1 VSIRHPVTGSGCRRS
16 AFAVTL
22 PEIGKSFVGRRR
34 EVTTLFDALKRQDVR
49 LITLTGFGGI
59 GKTSLA
65 THIAQ
70 SSRSLFSDG
79 YAFIPLASIA
89 SADLVARHI
98 AQTLDLV
105 EIQDRSPI
113 LSVIDHLSGREML
126 LVLDNFEHLHEAR
139 CVVSEIRDACPDI
152 VILVT
157 SRQRLRLTG
166 EHVISLSPMS
176 LPIDGHDSTAQDA
189 GGSDAVQLFVER
201 ARASR
206 FTFELTDTNAADVSA
221 ICRTL
226 EGIPLAIELAATRMR
241 SLSARDLLSYL
252 TPRLQITPGGPLDSA
267 ERHQTMDAMIAWS
280 YDLLPLRTQRLF
292 RTLCVFS
299 GGFSL
304 NAATGFSE
312 SETPDETGVTPADRT
327 LELLLALDTLVEAH
341 LVEFIEAP
349 DGAGRYTMLESIRQ
363 YGLHLLDASSD
374 ASDARQRHATYFHTL
389 ASNAEQGYRIGDIA
403 TWNALIELEQNNM
416 RQALHWTLGRNE
428 PGAHTALD
436 FITSLWH
443 FWCARAYW
451 VEAPEWLR
459 AGIAAAAGHISID
472 LAKGWLYLGNS
483 IYEDQTAA
491 RAAYEESLRIF
502 QELDDAPGVT
512 ACIASLSAIC
522 EIAGEYDAGKA
533 LAADALAR
541 LQLTPGDNERGIAL
555 VSIFLADLEMNSG
568 APENA
573 RRSIEQALEI
583 WQRQGNERDIIT
595 AISRMGRLERL
606 VGHPAEAIAHLQHAV
621 EISRKQGHQNAEYRD
636 LTELGLALFDRG
648 DPTAAVSALRNA
660 LRIAHELGVRDGT
673 TARGL
678 EGMARAL
685 ANIGKF
691 GHASQLLGAA
701 ETIRVQCGSPLPLI
715 EQRAQRREIASLRRA
730 MGSTTH
736 STQFM
741 LGTTFTFAQAL
752 EIAESTPLGSPAG
765 SDLSGSSAQPSHG
778 PVNPLSQREMEALC
792 ELVQGKS
799 DREIGAALG
808 VTQNTARTLV
818 QRVRDKLGASNRHEA
833 TAFAIRNGWCE
844 PS

>member
-1 VSIRHPVTGSGCRRS
+1 M
-16 AFAVTL
+16 TL

-34 EVTTLFDALKRQDVR
+34 EVTSLFDALKRQDVR

-89 SADLVARHI
+89 SPDLVARHI
-98 AQTLDLV
+98 AQSLDLV
-105 EIQDRSPI
+105 EIQDKSP
-113 LSVIDHLSGREML
+113 LLTVIDHLAAREML
-126 LVLDNFEHLHEAR
+126 FVLDNFEHLHEAR
-139 CVVSEIRDACPDI
+139 SIVSELRDACPDI

-176 LPIDGHDSTAQDA
+176 LPADGHDSTAQDA

-241 SLSARDLLSYL
+241 SLSTRDLLTHL

-280 YDLLPLRTQRLF
+280 YHLLPPRTQDLF

-304 NAATGFSE
+304 DAATALAAGNAPE
-312 SETPDETGVTPADRT
+312 QAGPTGDHT
-327 LELLLALDTLVEAH
+327 LDLLLALDTLVEAH
-341 LVEFIEAP
+341 LVEFVEAP

-363 YGLHLLDASSD
+363 YGLLLLDSSSE
-374 ASDARQRHATYFHTL
+374 AAGVRQRHAMFFHAL
-389 ASNAEQGYRIGDIA
+389 AKSAEQGYRVGDIA
-403 TWNALIELEQNNM
+403 TWNALIEPEQNNM
-416 RQALHWTLGRNE
+416 RQALRWMLRGKET
-428 PGAHTALD
+428 GAHTALD
-436 FITSLWH
+436 FITALWH

-451 VEAPEWLR
+451 VEAIEWLR
-459 AGIAAAAGHISID
+459 TGIAAANGHISVD

-483 IYEDQTAA
+483 IFEDQTAA

-522 EIAGEYDAGKA
+522 EIAGEYDAGKS

-541 LQLTPGDNERGIAL
+541 LKLTPGDNERGIAL

-573 RRSIEQALEI
+573 RRSIEQALDI

-606 VGHPAEAIAHLQHAV
+606 VGHPVEAIAHLQHAV
-621 EISRKQGHQNAEYRD
+621 DVSRKQGHQNAEYRD
-636 LTELGLALFDRG
+636 LTELGLALLDHG
-648 DPTAAVSALRNA
+648 DPAAAVSALRQA

-685 ANIGKF
+685 AKYGMF
-691 GHASQLLGAA
+691 GPASQLIGAA
-701 ETIRVQCGSPLPLI
+701 ETVRVQCGSPLPLI
-715 EQRAQRREIASLRRA
+715 EQRAQRREVASLRRA
-730 MGSTTH
+730 MGSATH

-741 LGTTFTFAQAL
+741 LGTTLTFVQAM
-752 EIAESTPLGSPAG
+752 EIAESTPLGSPGLHDGTCAPTQA
-765 SDLSGSSAQPSHG
+765 SPG
-778 PVNPLSQREMEALC
+778 PINPLSQREMEALC

-818 QRVRDKLGASNRHEA
+818 QRVRDKLGASNRHEV
-833 TAFAIRNGWCE
+833 TVIAIRSGWC
-844 PS
+844 PGASPRDSQ